1 MVASLTT
8 DTFDAQ
14 TRLDTLQKA
23 LTDHE
28 ATTQQYQANLASSQ
42 VELTTLQAEVVTLST
57 QYKDLQASANERKRQ
72 EDEEKTKKRAA
83 EKEEVCVLR
92 LELDTLKDQQKS
104 ELDKIL
110 EENQVRSYYRLNII
124 LAHIQL

>member
-23 LTDHE
+23 LTDRE
-28 ATTQQYQANLASSQ
+28 VTTQQYQANLASSQ
-42 VELTTLQAEVVTLST
+42 VELTTLQAEIATLST
-57 QYKDLQASANERKRQ
+57 RYKDLQATANERKRQ
-72 EDEEKTKKRAA
+72 EEEEREKKRAV
-83 EKEEVCVLR
+83 EKEEVRVLR
-92 LELDTLKDQQKS
+92 LELDKLRDQQKC

-110 EENQVRSYYRLNII
+110 EENQVRNYYRSNLSF
-124 LAHIQL
+124 

>member
-42 VELTTLQAEVVTLST
+42 VELTTLQAEIATLST
-57 QYKDLQASANERKRQ
+57 RYKDLQATANERKRQ
-72 EDEEKTKKRAA
+72 EEEEREKKRAV
-83 EKEEVCVLR
+83 EKEEVRVLR
-92 LELDTLKDQQKS
+92 LELDKLRDQQKC

-110 EENQVRSYYRLNII
+110 EENQVRNYYRSNLSF
-124 LAHIQL
+124 